1 MSRLPDSIDHLEA
14 AIERLERSIDA
25 RERSG
30 HSERDRLSTEL
41 HALRA
46 THAALQT
53 EARSIY
59 ARLDQIIGRL
69 KAVTES

>member
-14 AIERLERSIDA
+14 AIERLERSIDT
-25 RERSG
+25 RERMG
-30 HSERDRLSTEL
+30 HGERDRLSTEL

>member
-14 AIERLERSIDA
+14 AIERLERSIGS
-25 RERSG
+25 RERVG
-30 HSERDRLSTEL
+30 HADRDRLSSEL

-46 THAALQT
+46 SHTALQA